1 MKSTNPFRKLL
12 RGSPLRPIQEHMR
25 VVQKGVALIPQLFAA
40 LKANDQEEISVV
52 AAKIDEIES
61 EADDLKT
68 DYRAH
73 MPSTLLMPVAR
84 RDLLMLIAEQD
95 KIADKA
101 NAIGRIL
108 TYRKMEIPEACL
120 LLLDELIEHALE
132 SYSQAANV
140 IEQMDELM
148 EGGFA
153 GKESRRVRELIVK
166 LQETEDSADKLLM
179 KINHALF
186 AIEDQLNP
194 VDVMFW
200 YKLIDYIDDISDRS
214 ENVGDRVLLLI
225 ARS

>member
-12 RGSPLRPIQEHMR
+12 RGSPLEPIQQHMR
-25 VVQKGVALIPQLFAA
+25 VVKKGVILIPQLFAA
-40 LKANDQEEISVV
+40 LKAKDQEEICVV
-52 AAKIDEIES
+52 ATKIDEIES

-101 NAIGRIL
+101 NAIGRLL
-108 TYRKMEIPEACL
+108 TYRKMEIPESCL
-120 LLLDELIEHALE
+120 SLLDELIEHTLE
-132 SYSQAANV
+132 SYSQAENV

-148 EGGFA
+148 EGGFH
-153 GKESRRVRELIVK
+153 GKESRRVRELINK
-166 LQETEDSADKLLM
+166 LQETEESADNLM
-179 KINHALF
+179 MRINHALF

-200 YKLIDYIDDISDRS
+200 YKLIEHIGDISNRS

>member
-1 MKSTNPFRKLL
+1 
-12 RGSPLRPIQEHMR
+12 MR
-25 VVQKGVALIPQLFAA
+25 VVKKGVALLPQLFAA
-40 LKANDQEEISVV
+40 LKTKDQEGICEV
-52 AAKIDEIES
+52 ATTIDQIES
-61 EADDLKT
+61 EADALKT

-73 MPSTLLMPVAR
+73 MPSTLLMPVSR

-108 TYRKMEIPEACL
+108 TYRKMEIPGACL
-120 LLLDELIEHALE
+120 SLLEQLIEHALE
-132 SYSQAANV
+132 SYAQAANV

-148 EGGFA
+148 AGGFA

-166 LQETEDSADKLLM
+166 LQETEESADDLLM
-179 KINHALF
+179 RINHALF

-200 YKLIDYIDDISDRS
+200 YKLIDYIGDISDRS

>member
-12 RGSPLRPIQEHMR
+12 RGSPFEPIQKHMR
-25 VVQKGVALIPQLFAA
+25 VVKKGVALLPQLFAA
-40 LKANDQEEISVV
+40 LKSKDQEGICEV
-52 AAKIDEIES
+52 ATTIDQIES
-61 EADDLKT
+61 EADALKT

-73 MPSTLLMPVAR
+73 MPSTLLMPVSR

-108 TYRKMEIPEACL
+108 TYRKMEIPGACL
-120 LLLDELIEHALE
+120 SLLEQLIEHALE
-132 SYSQAANV
+132 SYAQAANV

-148 EGGFA
+148 AGGFA
-153 GKESRRVRELIVK
+153 GKESRRVRDLIVK
-166 LQETEDSADKLLM
+166 LQETEESADDLLM
-179 KINHALF
+179 RINHALF

-200 YKLIDYIDDISDRS
+200 YKLIDYIGDISDRS

>member
-1 MKSTNPFRKLL
+1 
-12 RGSPLRPIQEHMR
+12 MR
-25 VVQKGVALIPQLFAA
+25 VVKKGVALLPQLFAA
-40 LKANDQEEISVV
+40 LKTKDQEGICEV
-52 AAKIDEIES
+52 ATTIDQIES
-61 EADDLKT
+61 EADALKT

-73 MPSTLLMPVAR
+73 MPSTLLMPVSR

-108 TYRKMEIPEACL
+108 TYRKMEIPGACL
-120 LLLDELIEHALE
+120 SLLEQLIEHALE
-132 SYSQAANV
+132 SYAQAANV

-148 EGGFA
+148 AGGFA
-153 GKESRRVRELIVK
+153 GKESRRVRDLIVK
-166 LQETEDSADKLLM
+166 LQETEESADELLM
-179 KINHALF
+179 RINHALF

-200 YKLIDYIDDISDRS
+200 YKLIDYIGDISDRS